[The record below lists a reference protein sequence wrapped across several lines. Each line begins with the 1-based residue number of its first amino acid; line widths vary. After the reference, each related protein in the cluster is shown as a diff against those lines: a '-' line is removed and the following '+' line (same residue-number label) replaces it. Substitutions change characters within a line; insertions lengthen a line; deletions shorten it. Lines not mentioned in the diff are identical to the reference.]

1 MAQTMNKRR
10 GMDKNK
16 LSRNVFIF
24 AMIIVPVLH
33 FFVFYLYVNF
43 NSIMMGFKY
52 PVNGEETWSLRNFTW
67 FFSEFNEGALNPAKA
82 NANNIVYALMNTL
95 KTFGVNLIMFPIGF
109 LTSYFIYK
117 KVPGWWL
124 YRVLFF
130 LPMIIP
136 AFVFTYAYQTML
148 MNGSPI
154 VALLQDI
161 HGWSYEPSILSEV
174 EHANNAVLFFVIWQT
189 IPGNLLLWSGSLS
202 RVPDS
207 VVESA
212 RLDGVNWVQEAI
224 HIIIPVIW
232 PTFAMQF
239 LFLFI
244 GLFGASGPVLLLTN
258 GANGTQTLSNWLY
271 QQILMAGGNEASVAF
286 NRVSAVGILMTVV
299 TLPICLGIRAIQGK
313 FFKDVEY

>member
-1 MAQTMNKRR
+1 MMQTKKQR
-10 GMDKNK
+10 GVDKNK

-24 AMIIVPVLH
+24 AMIIVPALH
-33 FFVFYLYVNF
+33 FLVFYLYVNF
-43 NSIMMGFKY
+43 NSILMAFKY
-52 PVNGEETWSLRNFTW
+52 PIKGEETWSLRNFTW
-67 FFSEFNEGALNPAKA
+67 FFSEFSAGALDPAKA
-82 NANNIVYALMNTL
+82 NSDNIVYALINTL
-95 KTFGVNLIMFPIGF
+95 KTFGINLIMFPIGF

-136 AFVFTYAYQTML
+136 AFVFIYAYQTML

-154 VALLQDI
+154 LALLKELN
-161 HGWSYEPSILSEV
+161 GWTYDPSILSEV
-174 EHANNAVLFFVIWQT
+174 EFANDAVLGFVVWQS
-189 IPGNLLLWSGSLS
+189 IPCNLLLWSGSLS

-212 RLDGVNWVQEAI
+212 RLDGVNWLQEAI
-224 HIIIPVIW
+224 YIIIPVIW

-244 GLFGASGPVLLLTN
+244 GMFGASGPVLLLT
-258 GANGTQTLSNWLY
+258 GGGYGTQTLSNWLY
-271 QQILMAGGNEASVAF
+271 QKILMAGGNEKSVAF
-286 NRVSAVGILMTVV
+286 NRVSAVGVLMTAV
-299 TLPICLGIRAIQGK
+299 TLPICLGIRALQGK

>member
-1 MAQTMNKRR
+1 MKSEKIKGRDTTKF
-10 GMDKNK
+10 
-16 LSRNVFIF
+16 SRNIFIF

-33 FFVFYLYVNF
+33 FLVFYLYVNF
-43 NSIMMGFKY
+43 NSFIMAFQY
-52 PVNGEETWSLRNFTW
+52 PVKGEETFSLRNFTW
-67 FFSEFNEGALNPAKA
+67 FFSEFNEGALSPSKA
-82 NANNIVYALMNTL
+82 NSNNIVYAVINTL
-95 KTFGVNLIMFPIGF
+95 KTFGVNLVMFPVGF

-117 KVPGWWL
+117 KVPGWQV

-148 MNGSPI
+148 MNGSSI
-154 VALLQDI
+154 VALLKTLNN
-161 HGWSYEPSILSEV
+161 WTYEPSILSEV
-174 EHANNAVLFFVIWQT
+174 EHANNAVLFFVAWQAF
-189 IPGNLLLWSGSLS
+189 PCNLLLWSGSLS

-224 HIIIPVIW
+224 YIIIPVIW

-258 GANGTQTLSNWLY
+258 GENGTQTLSNWLY
-271 QQILMAGGNEASVAF
+271 QQILMAGGNEKSVAF
-286 NRVSAVGILMTVV
+286 NRVSAVGVVMTVITV
-299 TLPICLGIRAIQGK
+299 PICLGIRAIQGK
-313 FFKDVEY
+313 FFRDVEY

>member
-1 MAQTMNKRR
+1 MQIKKKK
-10 GMDKNK
+10 GLDKNK
-16 LSRNVFIF
+16 VSRNVFIF

-33 FFVFYLYVNF
+33 FLVFYLYVNF
-43 NSIMMGFKY
+43 NSIIMGFQY
-52 PVNGEETWSLRNFTW
+52 PVKGEEVLSLRNFKW
-67 FFSEFNEGALNPAKA
+67 FFSEFGETALDPSKA
-82 NANNIVYALMNTL
+82 NSNNIVYAVINTL
-95 KTFGVNLIMFPIGF
+95 KTFGINLIMFPVGF
-109 LTSYFIYK
+109 LTAYFIYK

-154 VALLQDI
+154 VKFLTEFNQW
-161 HGWSYEPSILSEV
+161 GYEPSILSEV
-174 EHANNAVLFFVIWQT
+174 EHANNAVLFFVVWQT

-212 RLDGVNWVQEAI
+212 KLDGVNWVQEAI
-224 HIIIPVIW
+224 YIIIPVIW

-244 GLFGASGPVLLLTN
+244 GMFGSSGPVLLLTS
-258 GANGTQTLSNWLY
+258 GECGTQTLSNWLY
-271 QQILMAGGNEASVAF
+271 QQILMAGGNEKSVAF
-286 NRVSAVGILMTVV
+286 NRVSAVGLLMTAV
-299 TLPICLGIRAIQGK
+299 TLPICLGIRTIQGK